1 MMRLALRIGPRLHD
15 SLVIVATL
23 SSSAGLACDP
33 PQPAEYLIHHEIY
46 GDVGRHVIT
55 FSCRGEDL
63 VVETVIEGEVKVLAV
78 PLFKRNGTYREV
90 WRGDRLIAFESR
102 IVDNGEVY
110 EVNARAEGDR
120 TVIEGRR
127 GRTEAPPTI
136 VSNHPWNHQVIDRT
150 LLFDTQRGRLQDV
163 QVAPAGTET
172 IMVGGRA
179 LAAQKYNITG
189 DLRRELWYDE
199 AGNWLQSRL
208 EHNGATITLT
218 RMPVP
223 APPGLRD
230 ASAARQTGRDR
241 Q

>member
-1 MMRLALRIGPRLHD
+1 M
-15 SLVIVATL
+15 
-23 SSSAGLACDP
+23 
-33 PQPAEYLIHHEIY
+33 
-46 GDVGRHVIT
+46 
-55 FSCRGEDL
+55 
-63 VVETVIEGEVKVLAV
+63 
-78 PLFKRNGTYREV
+78 
-90 WRGDRLIAFESR
+90 
-102 IVDNGEVY
+102 
-110 EVNARAEGDR
+110 NARAEGDR

-199 AGNWLQSRL
+199 AGN
-208 EHNGATITLT
+208 TLT